1 MLLSQPPSR
10 QAFYH
15 RKSPPPLGVGPRAPD
30 ETVTL
35 QRCLSPPHAADHV
48 ADRCSPLIV
57 AIGRSLGSRECSL
70 AELRFR
76 VGRKKILDGTLGGEW
91 WLESLSAPRAA
102 GAGVQSAAIQGAG
115 EKAALAGTH
124 NESLPHFAVVVACH
138 CHPAQMVG
146 PAERSALGAQEL
158 YLVRT
163 SPRFELKVQGREICG
178 EGEILGTH
186 VSSHLQ

>member
-35 QRCLSPPHAADHV
+35 QQCLSPPHAADHV

-124 NESLPHFAVVVACH
+124 SESLPHFCRRSRLSLSSGTDGGAGWRVCPRCSGAV
-138 CHPAQMVG
+138 PGTYLPTLRAQGAG
-146 PAERSALGAQEL
+146 PGNLR
-158 YLVRT
+158 
-163 SPRFELKVQGREICG
+163 
-178 EGEILGTH
+178 
-186 VSSHLQ
+186 